1 MTSPLV
7 IARRVAV
14 APRRIARVRDES
26 GLGLLE
32 LLIAL
37 TILNIGLL
45 ALVSVFISSGIS
57 LRRASK
63 TGTAGALAEQQMEL
77 YRTMKYCQIAL
88 TGDSAGQLTSTP
100 ASPYPTDVAY
110 SATQVTTALSNSWC
124 AAQTPAQNPP
134 YTLCL
139 TTVSASPTPALNS
152 CTPGQTV
159 TGADGHAYRVDTYVV
174 LTSGGS
180 ASTFVGRQVKQVT
193 VVVRDATSTT
203 SLARAPLARD
213 VSTFDALTGS

>member
-7 IARRVAV
+7 LARRVAT
-14 APRRIARVRDES
+14 APRRIPRLRDES

-37 TILNIGLL
+37 AVLNIGLL
-45 ALVSVFISSGIS
+45 ALVSVFISSGVS

-88 TGDSAGQLTSTP
+88 TGDNAGQLTSTP
-100 ASPYPTDVAY
+100 PSPYSTDAAY
-110 SATQVTTALSNSWC
+110 SATQVTTA
-124 AAQTPAQNPP
+124 AQNPP

-139 TTVSASPTPALNS
+139 PTVSASPTPALNS
-152 CTPGQTV
+152 CSPGQTV
-159 TGADGHAYRVDTYVV
+159 TGADGHAYRVDTYIV

-193 VVVRDATSTT
+193 VVVRDALSSTT
-203 SLARAPLARD
+203 LARAPLARD